1 MGSHFN
7 FEKLAIRL
15 PVSFRL
21 CVYFTPFTVYIL
33 QRYTQAHEEAKV
45 IGVEEKSCTWCCAD
59 VDLREMS
66 RRTGHTVQAKLISSL
81 ERRSIVTKLF
91 LQVTVPRPRVYCY
104 QIVLNLFVNDL
115 TVFTIQTIY

>member
-1 MGSHFN
+1 MEG
-7 FEKLAIRL
+7 E
-15 PVSFRL
+15 
-21 CVYFTPFTVYIL
+21 
-33 QRYTQAHEEAKV
+33 
-45 IGVEEKSCTWCCAD
+45 SCTKCSTD

-66 RRTGHTVQAKLISSL
+66 RRTGHTVQAELISSL

-115 TVFTIQTIY
+115 TVFTIQTTRIYDFVVVLRALELTRSGFPKIMQRQVRACVLYNVQ